1 MLMLVTCRHS
11 IMNDDTEVDEEGL
24 KVNGY
29 DLILLGTGLVT
40 SILSAAAAK
49 AGKTVLHLDK
59 FV

>member
-1 MLMLVTCRHS
+1 
-11 IMNDDTEVDEEGL
+11 MNDDTEVDEEGL

-29 DLILLGTGLVT
+29 YLILLGTGLVT